1 MRVRV
6 LPGSRVAD
14 HDQVHV
20 PGDKSIAH
28 RWLILAMTAR
38 GRSRLRN
45 VSRSLDLRSTA
56 TCLRGLTPVP
66 QPALD
71 RWMASAAAHD
81 QLEVGRQVKDE
92 AGATR
97 ELTLDGSGRA
107 ALREPDD
114 VLDCGNSGTTMRL
127 LAGVVAGSAFPSV
140 LTGDASL
147 RSRPMERVAA
157 PLRAMGAV
165 VETVGGRPP
174 IAVRGGPLRGI
185 RHVPAVPSAQVK
197 GAVLLAGLVADGET
211 TVVESVPTRDHTERS
226 LEALG
231 IEVRATGR
239 IEDYVAGPRRSDFH
253 REVVIAPSQHAGFE
267 AAVPGDPSAS
277 ALLCAA
283 AAVTGGSVMVSDVG
297 LNPTRTRFLAV
308 LARMGVEVEAAVDG
322 ASMGEPFGALR
333 ADGGDD
339 VLGTRIDR
347 WELPL
352 VIDEVPALAAIAA
365 HGSGETR
372 FEGAGELRVKE
383 SDRLTGLGE
392 GLRGLGGN
400 VVVEGD
406 ALVVAGGGLRGGRAD
421 ARGDH
426 RLAMALVCSALGA
439 RGVCEIEGIEWA
451 AVSFPGFVPLLASL
465 GARIEVVG

>member
-1 MRVRV
+1 
-6 LPGSRVAD
+6 
-14 HDQVHV
+14 
-20 PGDKSIAH
+20 
-28 RWLILAMTAR
+28 
-38 GRSRLRN
+38 
-45 VSRSLDLRSTA
+45 
-56 TCLRGLTPVP
+56 
-66 QPALD
+66 
-71 RWMASAAAHD
+71 
-81 QLEVGRQVKDE
+81 
-92 AGATR
+92 
-97 ELTLDGSGRA
+97 
-107 ALREPDD
+107 
-114 VLDCGNSGTTMRL
+114 
-127 LAGVVAGSAFPSV
+127 
-140 LTGDASL
+140 
-147 RSRPMERVAA
+147 
-157 PLRAMGAV
+157 
-165 VETVGGRPP
+165 
-174 IAVRGGPLRGI
+174 
-185 RHVPAVPSAQVK
+185 
-197 GAVLLAGLVADGET
+197 VADGET

-439 RGVCEIEGIEWA
+439 RGVCELEGIEWA